1 MKGLLK
7 KFRGNKKGFTLA
19 ELLVVVAIVAILV
32 AISVPI
38 FTAQLSKAQKA
49 TNQANMRAAK
59 VAAVAQ
65 YMTSEAEKTGE
76 PVIYK
81 YNLDDGTVTI
91 SKTDPTVAT
100 NGYLPEAISDA
111 KGDGKYTDIM
121 VIVKAAD
128 GSDDNDTS
136 RVEIYV
142 KKK

>member
-7 KFRGNKKGFTLA
+7 EFRENKKGFTLA

-65 YMTSEAEKTGE
+65 YMTSEKDGEK
-76 PVIYK
+76 VFYK
-81 YNLDDGTVTI
+81 YNLENGTVAE
-91 SKTDPTVAT
+91 SDKDPSDAT
-100 NGYLPEAISDA
+100 NGYTELSINDA
-111 KGDGKYTDIM
+111 AGDDKYTDIM
-121 VIVKAAD
+121 VIVKAAPED
-128 GSDDNDTS
+128 GNKDSC
-136 RVEIYV
+136 VQVYI
-142 KKK
+142 KKKK

>member
-7 KFRGNKKGFTLA
+7 EFRENKKGFTLA

-65 YMTSEAEKTGE
+65 YMTSEKDGE
-76 PVIYK
+76 EVFYK
-81 YNLDDGTVTI
+81 YNLENGTVAE
-91 SKTDPTVAT
+91 SDKNPSDAT
-100 NGYLPEAISDA
+100 NGYTELSINDA
-111 KGDGKYTDIM
+111 AGDDKYTDIM
-121 VIVKAAD
+121 VIVKAAPED
-128 GSDDNDTS
+128 GNKDS
-136 RVEIYV
+136 RVQVYI
-142 KKK
+142 KKKK

>member
-1 MKGLLK
+1 MKCLLK
-7 KFRGNKKGFTLA
+7 KFREDKKGFTLA

-38 FTAQLSKAQKA
+38 FTAQLAKAQKA

-65 YMTSEAEKTGE
+65 YMTSGKDGKITY
-76 PVIYK
+76 YK
-81 YNLDDGTVTI
+81 YNLDDGTVTE
-91 SKTDPTVAT
+91 TDKDPSAAT
-100 NGYLPEAISDA
+100 NGYKELEISNA
-111 KGDGKYTDIM
+111 SGSEKYTDIM

-128 GSDDNDTS
+128 NEDNNDKS

-142 KKK
+142 KKSK

>member
-65 YMTSEAEKTGE
+65 YMTSEKDGE
-76 PVIYK
+76 EVFYK
-81 YNLDDGTVTI
+81 YNLENGTVAE
-91 SKTDPTVAT
+91 SDKDPSAAT
-100 NGYLPEAISDA
+100 NGYTELSINDA
-111 KGDGKYTDIM
+111 VGDYKYTDIM
-121 VIVKAAD
+121 VIVKAAPED
-128 GSDDNDTS
+128 GNNEDS
-136 RVEIYV
+136 RVQVYI
-142 KKK
+142 KKKK

>member
-7 KFRGNKKGFTLA
+7 EFRENKKGFTLA

-65 YMTSEAEKTGE
+65 YMTSEKDGE
-76 PVIYK
+76 EVFYK
-81 YNLDDGTVTI
+81 YNLENGTVAE
-91 SKTDPTVAT
+91 SDKNPSDVT
-100 NGYLPEAISDA
+100 NGYTELSINDA
-111 KGDGKYTDIM
+111 AGDDKYTDIM
-121 VIVKAAD
+121 VIVKAAPED
-128 GSDDNDTS
+128 GNKDS
-136 RVEIYV
+136 RVQVYI
-142 KKK
+142 KKKK

>member
-65 YMTSEAEKTGE
+65 YMTSEKDGE
-76 PVIYK
+76 EVFYK
-81 YNLDDGTVTI
+81 YNLENGTVAE
-91 SKTDPTVAT
+91 SDKNPSDVT
-100 NGYLPEAISDA
+100 NGYTELSINDA
-111 KGDGKYTDIM
+111 AGDDKYTDIM
-121 VIVKAAD
+121 VIVKAAPED
-128 GSDDNDTS
+128 GNKDS
-136 RVEIYV
+136 RVQVYI
-142 KKK
+142 KKKK

>member
-65 YMTSEAEKTGE
+65 YMTSEKDGE
-76 PVIYK
+76 EVFYK
-81 YNLDDGTVTI
+81 YNLENGTVAE
-91 SKTDPTVAT
+91 SDKNPSDAT
-100 NGYLPEAISDA
+100 NGYTDLSINDA
-111 KGDGKYTDIM
+111 AGDDKYTDIM
-121 VIVKAAD
+121 VIVKAAPED
-128 GSDDNDTS
+128 GNKDS
-136 RVEIYV
+136 RVQVYI
-142 KKK
+142 KKKK